1 MVDRFQDP
9 WLGLLVKVVRQSV
22 KTARSGCFHR
32 AKISVKNHKGY
43 RETGKS
49 KDQNKVPETN
59 SKEKQICEV
68 PEKEF

>member
-22 KTARSGCFHR
+22 KTARSGCFHKG
-32 AKISVKNHKGY
+32 KISVKNHKGY

-49 KDQNKVPETN
+49 KGQYTVPETN
-59 SKEKQICEV
+59 SKEEQIYEV